1 MWVALAVLNYI
12 SMPSKRPK
20 KMLCQLR
27 PHHPLRQAIL
37 FRLFIV
43 CVVEVEQAI
52 MAIMAIEC
60 ALILSKA
67 TQLHSYVQVFDFSKG
82 HLGSCSVAPCSSVCS
97 VCAIIDL
104 LTCHLFI
111 SLPICMVVLIS
122 LPALSGAASSASE
135 QFMSYIETH
144 AHHLQARL

>member
-1 MWVALAVLNYI
+1 
-12 SMPSKRPK
+12 
-20 KMLCQLR
+20 MLCQLR

-67 TQLHSYVQVFDFSKG
+67 TQLHSYVQVFDFLRVILVRAQLL
-82 HLGSCSVAPCSSVCS
+82 HVRLFARCVL
-97 VCAIIDL
+97 L
-104 LTCHLFI
+104 LTCSLVIYLYLCQYVWLF
-111 SLPICMVVLIS
+111 LFPFLLYQVQPLRHR
-122 LPALSGAASSASE
+122 SSS
-135 QFMSYIETH
+135 
-144 AHHLQARL
+144 